1 MFQTE
6 NSVRIQGIL
15 SEINIKPGSFE
26 KNGQKVETLGGNIRV
41 KTSQVMNG
49 EKVDLD
55 IPVHMFSTKYKNDGG
70 INPAYEAIER
80 VMKEY
85 KSIAAVGEEEADR
98 IGVFVGSDKRK
109 GDAIKMNE
117 YYGANGQL
125 IAFPRI
131 TANFIS
137 KLSKD
142 NYTPEATFSMVF
154 FIKSIAPEVD
164 SEGIETGRIKVEGCP
179 VTYGDKVEL
188 IPMYS
193 VNEAVGSTIESRWS
207 VGDTVRATGYLKFAS
222 ETINR
227 VEEQDFG
234 EQTVRSFTRSIS
246 ELLISGG
253 SNPMEGD
260 FALSKADIKKGFEER
275 LQRLEVLKT
284 RVNKKAPGKEGS
296 VDDLGF

>member
-6 NSVRIQGIL
+6 NSVRVQGIL
-15 SEINIKPGSFE
+15 SEINIKHGSYM
-26 KNGQKVETLGGNIRV
+26 KNGQPMETLGGNIKI

-49 EKVDLD
+49 EKVELD
-55 IPVHMFSTKYKNDGG
+55 VPIHMFSTKYKNDGE

-80 VMKEY
+80 ITKEF
-85 KSIAAVGEEEADR
+85 KSIAAVGEDEADR
-98 IGVFVGSDKRK
+98 VGVFAGSERRK

-117 YYGANGQL
+117 YWGANGQL

-131 TANFIS
+131 TSNFIT
-137 KLSKD
+137 KIAKD
-142 NYTPEATFSMVF
+142 SCVPEATFSMVF
-154 FIKSIAPEVD
+154 YIKSIAPEVD
-164 SEGIETGRIKVEGCP
+164 SEGIETGRVKVEGCP
-179 VTYGDKVEL
+179 VTFGDKVEL
-188 IPMYS
+188 IPFYS
-193 VNEAVGSTIESRWS
+193 VNEAVGSTIMSRWS

-260 FALSKADIKKGFEER
+260 FALSKSDIEKGLADR

-284 RVNKKAPGKEGS
+284 RVNKKAPGKDGS
-296 VDDLGF
+296 AEDLGF